1 MAKIVIAELEI
12 DIDALLKSTSDLKKE
27 IDKVKN
33 AQKELAA
40 SGQSSS
46 AAFVENEAVLKSL
59 NSAYASN
66 VKAITETGKA
76 TANQVTQAELLNQ
89 ALNTEVTSIAEA
101 RQQNQLLNKLRN
113 ETNATTKEGQAQIAA
128 LNKKLDENNDF
139 IKENADAYLKQ
150 KINIGN
156 YAESVKEAA
165 QSINPLNGGMSGFIS
180 RSQEAGGVMP
190 LLQQGLTGVITGIRG
205 MIGAS
210 LAFIATPIGAVI
222 AAIGLV
228 VGILVSVFRNL
239 DPVLDKIEQGFAAV
253 SAVID
258 TVRQTIVAVVTGAK
272 SLGEAFSGLGGRMS
286 QAANDAAKLKDAQ
299 QDLNDAMRSQEV
311 ANAKA
316 SQQYDELIVK
326 SKNRTLSEEERIAY
340 IQKAQKIEEANF
352 KQNAALA
359 QADLKNAIE
368 AARIKGDLSD
378 QELKNL
384 QKNTMAYGNY
394 LLNTGRITE
403 AELEAIKNAE
413 IGKIKIQDQATKR
426 LEKSQNAEDKLA
438 EKAQERKEKEV
449 ADAEKAEE
457 KRREL
462 AQKRIDDLLAKSQQE
477 IELFKAQQGFR
488 AKSNDEQLKLNK
500 QLYDKET
507 ADLKL
512 QFEKGKITK
521 LQYETEKLNL
531 TNQFAKANADII
543 IAQGEREIELIRQ
556 NSKLSIDERLT
567 AEMNFA
573 LLRKEKGLINEQQ
586 YQDEITKLQNDAQKL
601 RDDKKLEDEQKEKER
616 KIIDLENQRAND
628 QLTFQQEVDIQKQQ
642 NQIKL
647 EEELKN
653 AEKSGA
659 DTTLINKK
667 YTDINKALDK
677 SVEDAKIQG
686 AINTFGMIANLLGEQ
701 SAIGKAFALTQTV
714 LSGIQ
719 GVQNA
724 YTTAQK
730 SPITLLNP
738 AYPYIQ
744 AGLAGAF
751 SAVQAAKIA
760 GAKFEQGGIQ
770 EIGGNRHAQG
780 GTKFYGEDGTMFEAE
795 RGEGIGVLNRRAFG
809 AFMDFNNSYNGGS
822 SSRGFFQGGGIITQ
836 GVRPNNFDISSITE
850 ALANVPAP
858 IVAVEEIQ
866 TVGNRYVSVKENAN
880 F

>member
-40 SGQSSS
+40 SGQTSSE
-46 AAFVENEAVLKSL
+46 AFIENEAVLKSL

-66 VKAITETGKA
+66 VKAITESGKA
-76 TANQVTQAELLNQ
+76 TANQVSQAELLNQ

-165 QSINPLNGGMSGFIS
+165 QSINPLNGGLSGFIE

-190 LLQQGLTGVITGIRG
+190 LLSNGIKGVISGIGG
-205 MIGAS
+205 MIKAS

-286 QAANDAAKLKDAQ
+286 QAANDAAKLKEAQ
-299 QDLNDAMRSQEV
+299 QDLADVMRSQEV

-352 KQNAALA
+352 KQRAALA

-403 AELEAIKNAE
+403 AELEAIKKAE
-413 IGKIKIQDQATKR
+413 LGKIKIQDETTKR
-426 LEKSQNAEDKLA
+426 LEKAQNAEDKLA
-438 EKAQERKEKEV
+438 EKAQERKEKE
-449 ADAEKAEE
+449 AAAAEKAEE

-543 IAQGEREIELIRQ
+543 IAEGEREIELIRQ

-567 AEMNFA
+567 AEMDFA
-573 LLRKEKGLINEQQ
+573 LLRKEQGLINEQQ

-601 RDDKKLEDEQKEKER
+601 RDDKKLEDEQKERER
-616 KIIDLENQRAND
+616 KIIDLENRIISNSNLDNLQEKVRIMIEIALAKNWELQNIEPTGSDEFIFESNKQIAKILEQKNKNNLEIIRAK
-628 QLTFQQEVDIQKQQ
+628 TPTQQQK
-642 NQIKL
+642 IKL
-647 EEELKN
+647 QDEELNETINLQELK
-653 AEKSGA
+653 EK
-659 DTTLINKK
+659 
-667 YTDINKALDK
+667 LD
-677 SVEDAKIQG
+677 
-686 AINTFGMIANLLGEQ
+686 ANLVLEY
-701 SAIGKAFALTQTV
+701 AIKNFKLDA
-714 LSGIQ
+714 
-719 GVQNA
+719 
-724 YTTAQK
+724 
-730 SPITLLNP
+730 
-738 AYPYIQ
+738 
-744 AGLAGAF
+744 
-751 SAVQAAKIA
+751 
-760 GAKFEQGGIQ
+760 
-770 EIGGNRHAQG
+770 
-780 GTKFYGEDGTMFEAE
+780 
-795 RGEGIGVLNRRAFG
+795 
-809 AFMDFNNSYNGGS
+809 
-822 SSRGFFQGGGIITQ
+822 
-836 GVRPNNFDISSITE
+836 NNFLT
-850 ALANVPAP
+850 
-858 IVAVEEIQ
+858 
-866 TVGNRYVSVKENAN
+866 
-880 F
+880 

>member
-46 AAFVENEAVLKSL
+46 EAFIENEAVLKSL

-66 VKAITETGKA
+66 VKAITESGKA

-165 QSINPLNGGMSGFIS
+165 QSINPLNGGLSGFIS

-190 LLQQGLTGVITGIRG
+190 LLSNGIKGVISGIGG
-205 MIGAS
+205 MIKAS

-299 QDLNDAMRSQEV
+299 QDLADVMRSQEV

-326 SKNRTLSEEERIAY
+326 SKNRTLSEEQRIAY
-340 IQKAQKIEEANF
+340 IQQAQKIEEANF
-352 KQNAALA
+352 KQRAALA

-403 AELEAIKNAE
+403 AELEAIKKAE
-413 IGKIKIQDQATKR
+413 LGKIKIQDETTKR
-426 LEKSQNAEDKLA
+426 LEKAQNAEDKLA
-438 EKAQERKEKEV
+438 EKAQERKEKE
-449 ADAEKAEE
+449 AAAAEKAEE

-462 AQKRIDDLLAKSQQE
+462 AQKRIDDLIAKQESELRLLQEKNRFEEDAVKKQETLAAKELDILKTKLNNKKISQAEYDAQALAIENNTEEVKRQKEEKDLENLKTFEAKKRDLQNQIDIQNAATDAEKDALKLTQDLEKQLLELETIEANETQKAELKKLILEQYNNEVAKLTDEAATRQLEKQRDFDLQE
-477 IELFKAQQGFR
+477 IEYQKQKSDAIIGLAQQLGQQLLSVLGDSLAGQIAAIALDAVIQI
-488 AKSNDEQLKLNK
+488 AKLKIATSSAQQVNLANA
-500 QLYDKET
+500 T
-507 ADLKL
+507 ALSLTPLGPAAMVTAKATNAALGISSKL
-512 QFEKGKITK
+512 QQKGILTSAAISGVGAVARK
-521 LQYETEKLNL
+521 L
-531 TNQFAKANADII
+531 
-543 IAQGEREIELIRQ
+543 
-556 NSKLSIDERLT
+556 
-567 AEMNFA
+567 
-573 LLRKEKGLINEQQ
+573 
-586 YQDEITKLQNDAQKL
+586 
-601 RDDKKLEDEQKEKER
+601 
-616 KIIDLENQRAND
+616 
-628 QLTFQQEVDIQKQQ
+628 
-642 NQIKL
+642 
-647 EEELKN
+647 
-653 AEKSGA
+653 
-659 DTTLINKK
+659 
-667 YTDINKALDK
+667 
-677 SVEDAKIQG
+677 
-686 AINTFGMIANLLGEQ
+686 
-701 SAIGKAFALTQTV
+701 
-714 LSGIQ
+714 
-719 GVQNA
+719 
-724 YTTAQK
+724 
-730 SPITLLNP
+730 
-738 AYPYIQ
+738 
-744 AGLAGAF
+744 
-751 SAVQAAKIA
+751 
-760 GAKFEQGGIQ
+760 EQGGIQ

-809 AFMDFNNSYNGGS
+809 AFMDFNNSFNGGS
-822 SSRGFFQGGGIITQ
+822 SSRGFFEGGGIITQ

-850 ALANVPAP
+850 ALANIPAP